1 MGGQEGEREEG
12 REGEEERV
20 EEGGGVRALKD
31 RQTDMETEGGG
42 RHVTTKTKIEWQWY
56 GL

>member
-31 RQTDMETEGGG
+31 RQTDGWIDEY
-42 RHVTTKTKIEWQWY
+42 KC
-56 GL
+56 